1 MVALFIRTICRLRRD
16 RRWDMTL
23 RYRISIQG
31 SITLFRVQWDSPE
44 QFLSARHA
52 FFIRSFSFFH
62 TRYSSN
68 IFSRGVICSES
79 EQISRVSRFLITHN
93 LRILIGYW
101 YYIKKIIIYIRYYW
115 TMSNQRLKARTLVR
129 HIYIYKKIA
138 TTSKDTLSKQFIRS
152 GRLSAWFTYL
162 NVRIGDKCR
171 QRTTSPKSALIHF
184 AHAAFG
190 ERLFH
195 LPRPVHLRTPLQ
207 GRPSPNHYSW
217 TRGHAR
223 ASWRTVNQLFTPLG

>member
-1 MVALFIRTICRLRRD
+1 MLYQKNNYPYSILLNNVEPTIKSAYPR
-16 RRWDMTL
+16 
-23 RYRISIQG
+23 
-31 SITLFRVQWDSPE
+31 SP
-44 QFLSARHA
+44 
-52 FFIRSFSFFH
+52 
-62 TRYSSN
+62 Y
-68 IFSRGVICSES
+68 
-79 EQISRVSRFLITHN
+79 
-93 LRILIGYW
+93 
-101 YYIKKIIIYIRYYW
+101 
-115 TMSNQRLKARTLVR
+115 
-129 HIYIYKKIA
+129 IYIYKKIA

-217 TRGHAR
+217 TRGHELTNREPPFHSPRVNNVLPLLLDASPFLPLLVENVDPREKRYSSKGRILR
-223 ASWRTVNQLFTPLG
+223 ATFRFLGNTLILEAIFLERRKPVKFRGYQFFVFR

>member
-1 MVALFIRTICRLRRD
+1 MKRN
-16 RRWDMTL
+16 
-23 RYRISIQG
+23 G
-31 SITLFRVQWDSPE
+31 SIIHSDN
-44 QFLSARHA
+44 LSAASRPA
-52 FFIRSFSFFH
+52 MRYDAPLSDFYPRIYYPFPGAMRFTRAISFCSPRFLYSFVFLLS
-62 TRYSSN
+62 YAMLFKL

-93 LRILIGYW
+93 NKNSYWILILYQKNN
-101 YYIKKIIIYIRYYW
+101 YPYSILLNNVEPTIKSAYLRSPY
-115 TMSNQRLKARTLVR
+115 
-129 HIYIYKKIA
+129 IYIYKKIA

-207 GRPSPNHYSW
+207 GRPSPNHYS
-217 TRGHAR
+217 
-223 ASWRTVNQLFTPLG
+223 

>member
-1 MVALFIRTICRLRRD
+1 M
-16 RRWDMTL
+16 
-23 RYRISIQG
+23 RYDAPLSDFYPRIYYPFPGAMRFTRAIS
-31 SITLFRVQWDSPE
+31 FCSP
-44 QFLSARHA
+44 
-52 FFIRSFSFFH
+52 
-62 TRYSSN
+62 
-68 IFSRGVICSES
+68 
-79 EQISRVSRFLITHN
+79 RFLYSFVFLLSYVILFKHLFPRCYLLGKWTN
-93 LRILIGYW
+93 FPRLEIFNYAQPKNSYWILILYQKNN
-101 YYIKKIIIYIRYYW
+101 YLYSILLNNVEQTIKSAYPRSPY
-115 TMSNQRLKARTLVR
+115 
-129 HIYIYKKIA
+129 IYIYKKIA

-223 ASWRTVNQLFTPLG
+223 ASWRTVNHLFTPLG